1 MRVLPLLLAGLLAS
15 PVALA
20 HDYHQGDLHIDHPWS
35 RPTPPG
41 AGMGVGYLTITNNGN
56 ADVTLVGA
64 ASPRAE
70 RVTIH
75 ETTEQGGMMRMQP
88 IEGGLSIPAGAAVE
102 LKPHSYHLMLEQLG
116 QPLKEGESIPL
127 TLDFEGAED
136 MTVELKVESLDG
148 GMVKGQKMEDHS
160 GHGTGAH
167 HSGMKH

>member
-1 MRVLPLLLAGLLAS
+1 MRVLPFLLAGLLAS

-20 HDYHQGDLHIDHPWS
+20 HDYHQGDLYIDHPWS

-56 ADVTLVGA
+56 QPVTLVGA

-75 ETTEQGGMMRMQP
+75 ETTEHDGMMRMQP
-88 IEGGLSIPAGAAVE
+88 IEGGLSIPAGASVE
-102 LKPHSYHLMLEQLG
+102 LKPHSYHLMLEQLVE
-116 QPLKEGESIPL
+116 PLKEGESIPL
-127 TLDFEGAED
+127 ELDFEGAED

-148 GMVKGQKMEDHS
+148 GMVKGQNMEDHS
-160 GHGTGAH
+160 GHGTGAD